1 VRIPKS
7 RYHRRR
13 RAARAEPVDAA
24 QSLLEA
30 FEMLRPKRA
39 HRYITY
45 VSASAAVAATLTISA
60 PAAAQQPGSN
70 AAIERGRYLVTITGC
85 HDCHSPKVK
94 GMTPDHSRALS
105 GRPSTTQLPSDTKT
119 EVHASPDLTAWT
131 GPWGYSVASNLTP
144 EPTTGIG
151 TRYNEASF
159 IATMRTGKK
168 PNGTPI
174 MPPMPSEV
182 YQNMT
187 DDDLKAIFAY
197 LRTIKPIR
205 NPVLAGL
212 TLPGQKPGA
221 DAPKK

>member
-1 VRIPKS
+1 MDR
-7 RYHRRR
+7 
-13 RAARAEPVDAA
+13 
-24 QSLLEA
+24 Q
-30 FEMLRPKRA
+30 LRS
-39 HRYITY
+39 HRYMNY
-45 VSASAAVAATLTISA
+45 VSAAAAVAALLSVSA
-60 PAAAQQPGSN
+60 PAAAQQANN
-70 AAIERGRYLVTITGC
+70 AAVERGRYLVRITGC
-85 HDCHSPKVK
+85 HDCHSPKVQ
-94 GMTPDHSRALS
+94 GMTPNLDLALS
-105 GRPSTTQLPSDTKT
+105 GRPSTTPLPSETKT
-119 EVHASPDLTAWT
+119 EVHASADLTAWT

-144 EPTTGIG
+144 DPTTGIG

-212 TLPGQKPGA
+212 KLPAGAKPA
-221 DAPKK
+221 AEAPKK

>member
-1 VRIPKS
+1 MDRPI
-7 RYHRRR
+7 
-13 RAARAEPVDAA
+13 
-24 QSLLEA
+24 
-30 FEMLRPKRA
+30 LRPRRFA
-39 HRYITY
+39 GLS
-45 VSASAAVAATLTISA
+45 VAVIAAATTLVTATSSG
-60 PAAAQQPGSN
+60 AQQPAAGNN
-70 AAIERGRYLVTITGC
+70 ALVERGRYLVRITGC

-94 GMTPDHSRALS
+94 GMTPDLDRSLS
-105 GRPSTTQLPSDTKT
+105 GRPSTTPLPSPSKD
-119 EVHASPDLTAWT
+119 EVHASADLTAWQ

-187 DDDLKAIFAY
+187 DDDLKSIFAY

-205 NPVLAGL
+205 NAVFAGL
-212 TLPGQKPGA
+212 APPGNTAKPT
-221 DAPKK
+221 K

>member
-1 VRIPKS
+1 M
-7 RYHRRR
+7 HRLMR
-13 RAARAEPVDAA
+13 
-24 QSLLEA
+24 S
-30 FEMLRPKRA
+30 
-39 HRYITY
+39 HRYMTY
-45 VSASAAVAATLTISA
+45 VSAAAAVAAVLSISA
-60 PAAAQQPGSN
+60 PATAQQQGSN
-70 AAIERGRYLVTITGC
+70 AAVDRGRYLVRITGC
-85 HDCHSPKVK
+85 HDCHSPKVQ
-94 GMTPDHSRALS
+94 GMTPNLDLALS
-105 GRPSTTQLPSDTKT
+105 GRPSTTQLPSETKT

-159 IATMRTGKK
+159 LATMRTGKK

-197 LRTIKPIR
+197 LRTIKPIK

-212 TLPGQKPGA
+212 KLPAGAKPAAEG
-221 DAPKK
+221 PKK

>member
-1 VRIPKS
+1 MDRHIRRNQRIARLS
-7 RYHRRR
+7 V
-13 RAARAEPVDAA
+13 AA
-24 QSLLEA
+24 L
-30 FEMLRPKRA
+30 
-39 HRYITY
+39 
-45 VSASAAVAATLTISA
+45 AAVTTLFIAAALGE
-60 PAAAQQPGSN
+60 AQQPPAPGN
-70 AAIERGRYLVTITGC
+70 AAVERGRYLVRITGC

-94 GMTPDHSRALS
+94 GMTPDLDRALS
-105 GRPSTTQLPSDTKT
+105 GRPSTTSLPTPTKD

-151 TRYNEASF
+151 TRYTEAAF

-174 MPPMPSEV
+174 MPPMPSDV

-187 DDDLKAIFAY
+187 DDDLKAIFSY

-205 NPVLAGL
+205 NAVYSGL
-212 TLPGQKPGA
+212 TPPATTQKPA
-221 DAPKK
+221 APQK

>member
-1 VRIPKS
+1 MDPQ
-7 RYHRRR
+7 HR
-13 RAARAEPVDAA
+13 D
-24 QSLLEA
+24 
-30 FEMLRPKRA
+30 
-39 HRYITY
+39 HRYMNY
-45 VSASAAVAATLTISA
+45 VSAAAVVAAMLSVSS
-60 PAAAQQPGSN
+60 PASAQQANN
-70 AAIERGRYLVTITGC
+70 AAVERGRYLVRITGC
-85 HDCHSPKVK
+85 HDCHSPKVQ
-94 GMTPDHSRALS
+94 GMTPNLDVALS
-105 GRPSTTQLPSDTKT
+105 GRPSTTQLPSETKT

-174 MPPMPSEV
+174 MPPMPSDV

-197 LRTIKPIR
+197 LRTIKPIK

-212 TLPGQKPGA
+212 KLPATAKPA
-221 DAPKK
+221 TEAPKK

>member
-1 VRIPKS
+1 M
-7 RYHRRR
+7 HRQMR
-13 RAARAEPVDAA
+13 
-24 QSLLEA
+24 S
-30 FEMLRPKRA
+30 
-39 HRYITY
+39 HRHITY
-45 VSASAAVAATLTISA
+45 VSAAAAVAAVLSISTH
-60 PAAAQQPGSN
+60 AAAQQPGSN
-70 AAIERGRYLVTITGC
+70 AAVERGRYLVRITGC
-85 HDCHSPKVK
+85 HDCHSPKVQ
-94 GMTPDHSRALS
+94 GMTPNLDLALS
-105 GRPSTTQLPSDTKT
+105 GRPSTTPLPSETKT

-144 EPTTGIG
+144 DPATGIG

-197 LRTIKPIR
+197 LRTMKPIR
-205 NPVLAGL
+205 NAVLAGL
-212 TLPGQKPGA
+212 KLPATTAKPGA
-221 DAPKK
+221 EPAKK